1 MKKFVDEIKKR
12 WKAVTLVLLAT
23 ISVFSLLPLD
33 ALPPV
38 PGTDKTHHFIAYAML
53 MLPTALRKP
62 ANWIILGLFFILYS
76 GAIELVQPFIHRYG
90 EWMDLFANSVGV
102 ICGAI
107 IAWLINFIISAKQAK
122 QSVNNS

>member
-1 MKKFVDEIKKR
+1 MKRFVYEIKKR
-12 WKAVTLVLLAT
+12 WKALTFVLLAT
-23 ISVFSLLPLD
+23 ITVFSLLPLE
-33 ALPPV
+33 ALPPA

-62 ANWIILGLFFILYS
+62 AHWIILGLFFILYS
-76 GAIELVQPFIHRYG
+76 GAIELIQPFINRYG

-107 IAWLINFIISAKQAK
+107 IAWLINFIISTKQAK
-122 QSVNNS
+122 

>member
-1 MKKFVDEIKKR
+1 MKRFVDEIKKR
-12 WKAVTLVLLAT
+12 WKALTLVILTT
-23 ISVFSLLPLD
+23 ITVFSLLPLD
-33 ALPPV
+33 ALPPA

-62 ANWIILGLFFILYS
+62 ANWVILGLFFILYS
-76 GAIELVQPFIHRYG
+76 GAIELIQPFINRYG
-90 EWMDLFANSVGV
+90 EWMDIFANSGGV

-107 IAWLINFIISAKQAK
+107 IAWLINFKISAKHAK